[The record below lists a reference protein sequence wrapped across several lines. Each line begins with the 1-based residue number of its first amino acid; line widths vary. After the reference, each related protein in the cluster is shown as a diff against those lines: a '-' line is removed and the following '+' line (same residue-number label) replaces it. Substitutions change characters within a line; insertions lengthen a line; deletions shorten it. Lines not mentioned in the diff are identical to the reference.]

1 MFITP
6 AYAQTAVGGDGGFL
20 IQLVP
25 FLLIFIILYFLIIR
39 PQQRRAKE
47 HQAMIGAVRR
57 GDTIVTSGGLIGKV
71 VKVVDDHEI
80 SVEIATDVKV
90 KISRGSIAEVRSKT
104 EPANDDTPAKPA
116 KKPRATKTT
125 KKTVTKK

>member
-6 AYAQTAVGGDGGFL
+6 AFAQTAVGGDGGFL

-39 PQQRRAKE
+39 PQQRRAKD
-47 HQAMIGAVRR
+47 HQAMIAAVRR
-57 GDTIVTSGGLIGKV
+57 GDMIVTSGGLIGKIA
-71 VKVVDDHEI
+71 KVIDDHEI
-80 SVEIATDVKV
+80 SVEIATGVKV
-90 KISRGSIAEVRSKT
+90 KITRGSIAEVRSKT

-116 KKPRATKTT
+116 KKPRATKSST
-125 KKTVTKK
+125 KTVTKK